1 MRVSADG
8 YIDISDRRRV
18 RTPGVYAEAVDPM
31 PEGEALSFLLSH
43 SFPGHRRIVRSMT
56 PTERTRIQLAAWA
69 DSVSEKMA
77 LVDRVWRAITEP
89 VLPPTNARKP
99 ELIQVVQF
107 GGWAFPL
114 YLDGA
119 ATRVMP
125 AGGLPSGELDAPTRD
140 EVLSLDRKTA

>member
-8 YIDISDRRRV
+8 YIDISDGRRV
-18 RTPGVYAEAVDPM
+18 RTPGMHAESVDPM
-31 PEGEALSFLLSH
+31 PEAEALSFLLSH
-43 SFPGHRRIVRSMT
+43 SFPGHRRIVRSLT
-56 PTERTRIQLAAWA
+56 KVERSRIQLAAWA

-89 VLPPTNARKP
+89 VLPPSTPREP
-99 ELIQVVQF
+99 QLIQVVQF
-107 GGWAFPL
+107 GPWAYPV

-125 AGGLPSGELDAPTRD
+125 NGGLPVGELQGRTQKD
-140 EVLSLDRKTA
+140 VLNLDRKTA

>member
-8 YIDISDRRRV
+8 YLDISDGRRV
-18 RTPGVYAEAVDPM
+18 RTPGMHAESVDPM
-31 PEGEALSFLLSH
+31 PEAEALSFLLSH

-56 PTERTRIQLAAWA
+56 KVERSRIQLAAWA

-89 VLPPTNARKP
+89 VLPPSNPREP
-99 ELIQVVQF
+99 QLIQVVQF
-107 GGWAFPL
+107 GTWAFPI

-125 AGGLPSGELDAPTRD
+125 NGGLPVGELQGRTRKD
-140 EVLSLDRKTA
+140 VLNLDRKTA